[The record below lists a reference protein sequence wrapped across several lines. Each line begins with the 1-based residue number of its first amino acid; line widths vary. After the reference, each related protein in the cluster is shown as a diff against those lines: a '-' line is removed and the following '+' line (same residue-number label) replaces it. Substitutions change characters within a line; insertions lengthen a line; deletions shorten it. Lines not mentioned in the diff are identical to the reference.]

1 MSINSDYWKIGIWR
15 PVAIILSNV
24 TRTAV
29 ICVFALFCVLVHC
42 TSAMLEV
49 LNHRIDDL
57 AKIEPLSYLA
67 LLVVHHHQSSNNG
80 SSVNTATFGV
90 RMEKWRQDHAK
101 VCRLVESI
109 NECFGVV
116 LLLTVINGSTSFIT
130 TSFEIVRSF
139 QVCYLLFYKDKI
151 YNFMFIFRRITTS
164 HRFL

>member
-29 ICVFALFCVLVHC
+29 LCVFTLFCVLVHC
-42 TSAMLEV
+42 TSAILQV

-67 LLVVHHHQSSNNG
+67 LLVVHHHQSSNG
-80 SSVNTATFGV
+80 SVNIATFGV
-90 RMEKWRQDHAK
+90 RIEKWRQDHAK
-101 VCRLVESI
+101 LCGLVDRI
-109 NECFGVV
+109 NECFGIV

-139 QVCYLLFYKDKI
+139 QV
-151 YNFMFIFRRITTS
+151 
-164 HRFL
+164 